1 MRGEIWGLPGP
12 NFSRVRDMG
21 FGGQGV
27 FARLHFLTRHL
38 KSRTSSHV
46 VLEHYYQA
54 FPLFDCSKVSH
65 SEYS

>member
-1 MRGEIWGLPGP
+1 
-12 NFSRVRDMG
+12 MG
-21 FGGQGV
+21 FGGGQGV